1 MAAKTILLVDDEFLI
16 QMLASEV
23 LEEAGYLTIAA
34 HDGLQALTALS
45 TTVDLIVTDVM
56 MPRMD
61 GPDWVRHARERGYTD
76 VPVIFA
82 SALARSSIADEFGSA
97 AFLRKPYE
105 PERLLAC
112 VAEMLGEAA
121 HNH

>member
-1 MAAKTILLVDDEFLI
+1 MAKTILLVDDEFLI

-23 LEEAGYLTIAA
+23 LEQAGYLVIAA
-34 HDGLQALTALS
+34 HDGLQALNALS
-45 TTVDLIVTDVM
+45 SSVDLIVTDVM

-61 GPDWVRHARERGYTD
+61 GIECVRKAREQGYTNL
-76 VPVIFA
+76 PVIFA
-82 SALARSSIADEFGSA
+82 SALARPSIADEFGSA

-112 VAEMLGEAA
+112 VAEMLGEPA
-121 HNH
+121 HIH

>member
-1 MAAKTILLVDDEFLI
+1 MVAKTILLVDDEFLI
-16 QMLASEV
+16 QMLAREV
-23 LEEAGYLTIAA
+23 LEQAGYMTIAA
-34 HDGLQALTALS
+34 YDGLQALTALS
-45 TTVDLIVTDVM
+45 TAIDLIVTDVM

-61 GPDWVRHARERGYTD
+61 GPEWVRHARERGYTE

-82 SALARSSIADEFGSA
+82 SALAPSSIADEFGNA

-112 VAEMLGEAA
+112 VAEMLGEPA
-121 HNH
+121 HVH